1 MSERYVPYMVKV
13 TFNSFFDAE
22 YVAQQ
27 PTQETWRVLVT
38 PFSAQGRD
46 VYLCIHLKSK
56 RAKYRHWKKVCKAIA
71 QVYINEGYKAQVQY

>member
-27 PTQETWRVLVT
+27 PTQETWRCKLT
-38 PFSAQGRD
+38 PVSAQGRD
-46 VYLCIHLKSK
+46 VYLCIQLKAK
-56 RAKYRHWKKVCKAIA
+56 RPKYRHWKKVCKAVA
-71 QVYINEGYKAQVQY
+71 KTYIEAGYKAKVLY